1 MVRPPRTLPESLSAT
16 MKMELD
22 RLDDTGVSIEVDEPT
37 DWINKMSVV
46 KKIAG
51 DVRICIDLR
60 PLNLALKREHFEL
73 PVLDD
78 ILPRLGNST
87 RFAVYVTSS
96 KDISI
101 ANSMMSQACCQRLQH
116 HLVCSHWQRFPF
128 GLKANSE
135 IFQKR
140 LQQALEGL
148 VNVHCLADDM
158 IINGT
163 DEADLHA
170 KLLILIQ
177 RCDEHGIRLNNQK
190 CQFDVQEIIFLGHV
204 VTADET

>member
-22 RLDDTGVSIEVDEPT
+22 RLDDTGVSIKVDEPT

-51 DVRICIDLR
+51 YVRICIDLR
-60 PLNLALKREHFEL
+60 PLNLALKREHFKL
-73 PVLDD
+73 PVLND
-78 ILPRLGNST
+78 ILPRLGNPT
-87 RFAVYVTSS
+87 IFAVCDLQQGYLHCELDDESS
-96 KDISI
+96 LLTTFATPFGRYD
-101 ANSMMSQACCQRLQH
+101 
-116 HLVCSHWQRFPF
+116 WQRFPF
-128 GLKANSE
+128 GLEANSE

-140 LQQALEGL
+140 LQPALEGL
-148 VNVHCLADDM
+148 ANVHCLADDI
-158 IINGT
+158 IINDT

-177 RCDEHGIRLNNQK
+177 R
-190 CQFDVQEIIFLGHV
+190 
-204 VTADET
+204 TETD